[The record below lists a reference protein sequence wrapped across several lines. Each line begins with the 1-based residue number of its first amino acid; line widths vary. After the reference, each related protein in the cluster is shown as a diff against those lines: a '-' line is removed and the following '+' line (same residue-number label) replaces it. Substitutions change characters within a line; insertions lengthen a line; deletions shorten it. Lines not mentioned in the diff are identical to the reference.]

1 MEYKRVSI
9 ESPQTDISEDRLSAT
24 GEGAYVYSISGQSP
38 DAMFQKLR
46 WCYEHESQSVPDI
59 LAKFATLMARDDVVP
74 FWGPFREFRIA
85 EIVVDYLGQEHAGRN
100 QDIALAIVYGAAR
113 QQNNQ
118 YFDELMKANVL
129 PAILEVRS
137 CRKLDDM
144 NLVYQTLSVIMV
156 KSAGLRDAIM
166 TETNVESVWIQFM
179 SAQGSVDRDSI
190 YSTFLANACCF
201 EIPED
206 VVVTYVDQV
215 KRFLDAFGFKR
226 YHLQRVLRAM
236 SSRIFFVHKNY
247 QRMLR
252 KSGLLILLLRLV
264 SSELRDEQE
273 YGQSEQKITLSAL
286 LLFASALEEP
296 VEFELPWD
304 EMKSWVR
311 HPNVAIAQA
320 SLIAIGNGFE
330 SMPFVIPH
338 VLDEK
343 FAHVLLRLSQE
354 GANDTRMEAMN
365 VLAEAACFGEHS
377 IRIQLAKHNVMEW
390 LCDLATTCGDLLN
403 IQLMAIEKLFQAVE
417 KEAGTAEALRL
428 FDSCQCDVL
437 DLECPQCDA
446 HESLLN
452 TIQQARA
459 AVESAW

>member
-1 MEYKRVSI
+1 MSV
-9 ESPQTDISEDRLSAT
+9 ESPETDISEDRLPAAR
-24 GEGAYVYSISGQSP
+24 EEAYVYSISGQRP
-38 DAMFQKLR
+38 DAKFQELR
-46 WCYEHESQSVPDI
+46 WCYEHDSQRVPDI
-59 LAKFATLMARDDVVP
+59 LAKFATLIARYDVVP
-74 FWGPFREFRIA
+74 FWGSFREFRIA

-113 QQNNQ
+113 QRDHQ
-118 YFDELMKANVL
+118 YFDELMKVNVL
-129 PAILEVRS
+129 PAILEIRS
-137 CRKLDDM
+137 CRNLDDM
-144 NLVYQTLSVIMV
+144 DLVYQTLSVIMV
-156 KSAGLRDAIM
+156 KSIGLRDAIM
-166 TETNVESVWIQFM
+166 TQTNVESVWIQFM

-201 EIPED
+201 EIPEEI
-206 VVVTYVDQV
+206 VVTYVDQV

-226 YHLQRVLRAM
+226 YHLQRVLREM

-247 QRMLR
+247 QLMLR
-252 KSGLLILLLRLV
+252 ESGLLKLLLRLV
-264 SSELRDEQE
+264 SSELRNERE
-273 YGQSEQKITLSAL
+273 YGQAEQKITLSAL
-286 LLFASALEEP
+286 LLFAYALEEP
-296 VEFELPWD
+296 VDFELPWD
-304 EMKSWVR
+304 EMKSWVC

-330 SMPFVIPH
+330 SMPFVISH
-338 VLDEK
+338 VLDEQ
-343 FAHVLLRLSQE
+343 FAQVLLTLSQE

-428 FDSCQCDVL
+428 FDSGQCDIL
-437 DLECPQCDA
+437 DLECPQCEA

-452 TIQQARA
+452 TIHQARA
-459 AVESAW
+459 AVENGHA